1 MSIENEANDASA
13 GPSSLTPALFK
24 RLHPKPYLERFLQER
39 LRPDGRPLDDEH
51 AAWRDASINIGS
63 IATAPSS
70 ALVRLGKTTV
80 VCGIT
85 LEIAPPDMA
94 TPTHGFIGGSRQ
106 DRRECSYL
114 LRCSTYRSYPF
125 PKISVPNIDL
135 PPLCSSLFRPGPPA
149 DEAQVLSS
157 RLRDTLLSS
166 NYVPL
171 DSLCI
176 EPSKAAWVIYLDLI
190 CLNYDG
196 SVLDASVLAAVA
208 AIRNLKLPQ
217 ATWDVDTLSTI
228 CEPISDE
235 QPGRALQLAETI
247 PLTLSF
253 GLYEELVPV
262 LRQRLSDPQKLTEKP
277 LHTDSDLL
285 PDPTLFESQ
294 LCTSQISITVS
305 SSSLRLLQVQ
315 QSGATGSK
323 SSVEI
328 LKASLGQARTR
339 AKQLL
344 VLLNSS

>member
-1 MSIENEANDASA
+1 MSIENEANALA

-39 LRPDGRPLDDEH
+39 LRPDGRPLDHEH

-94 TPTHGFIGGSRQ
+94 TPTHGFI
-106 DRRECSYL
+106 
-114 LRCSTYRSYPF
+114 
-125 PKISVPNIDL
+125 VPNIDL

-176 EPSKAAWVIYLDLI
+176 ERSKAAWVIYLDLI

-208 AIRNLKLPQ
+208 ALRNLKLPQ

-235 QPGRALQLAETI
+235 EPGRALQLAETI

-253 GLYEELVPV
+253 GLYE
-262 LRQRLSDPQKLTEKP
+262 D
-277 LHTDSDLL
+277 DLL

-305 SSSLRLLQVQ
+305 ASSSRLLQVQ

-328 LKASLGQARTR
+328 LKACLGQARTR